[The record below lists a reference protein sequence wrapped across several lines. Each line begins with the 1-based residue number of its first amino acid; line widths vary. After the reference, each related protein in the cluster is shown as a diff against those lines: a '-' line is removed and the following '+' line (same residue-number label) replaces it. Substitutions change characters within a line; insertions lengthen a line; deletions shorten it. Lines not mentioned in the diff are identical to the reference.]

1 MLTEEMIGHKNVDY
15 SLLWRGSVESGT
27 NELDTILILLKFIT
41 GPMICR
47 NGLQHSIISEES
59 ISSEIVWQ

>member
-1 MLTEEMIGHKNVDY
+1 MAIKMLIILYCGVVVLNQGQVR
-15 SLLWRGSVESGT
+15 SLA

-47 NGLQHSIISEES
+47 NGLQHSILSEES